1 MLIKYLSVCLSVRTN
16 VIQMFCVCW
25 AIRPVQLLFEPPVG
39 MSKMTRGLEA
49 NQQLVTADMQLVTT
63 SYCYSGSPTDKAS
76 RINELETRDH

>member
-1 MLIKYLSVCLSVRTN
+1 MSVRMLYKCF
-16 VIQMFCVCW
+16 VF
-25 AIRPVQLLFEPPVG
+25 AVG